1 MGVSV
6 SAEPRAGLKDHA
18 LPARI
23 ASAAGLGALA
33 LVSVWRDGALF
44 AFVLSLALLAG
55 LSEFLLMAQ
64 RAGHRVLVGPTMVLG
79 FAILFYTMLPII
91 PGASIVFPLLALWF
105 IVTLLWR
112 PTPEHTL
119 GLALSFLAIVYVIGL
134 GIHLQW
140 LRDES
145 HGAGRVFAV
154 LFGTWAADTA
164 AFFVG
169 LRWGRH
175 RLAPS
180 ISPGKTVEG
189 AIAGW
194 MAALLVTA
202 SVWNFWVREGDWAG
216 GLLVGAVVGVG
227 ALLGDLL
234 ESMFKRNFHMK
245 DASHL
250 IPGHGGVLDRVDSLL
265 LAGAAAFYVARLV
278 AP

>member
-1 MGVSV
+1 
-6 SAEPRAGLKDHA
+6 
-18 LPARI
+18 
-23 ASAAGLGALA
+23 
-33 LVSVWRDGALF
+33 VSVWRGGALF
-44 AFVLSLALLAG
+44 AFVVSLALLAG
-55 LSEFLLMAQ
+55 LSEFLVMAQ
-64 RAGHRVLVGPTMVLG
+64 RAGYRVLLGPTMVLA
-79 FAILFYTMLPII
+79 FTILFYTMMPII

-105 IVTLLWR
+105 IVAVLWR
-112 PTPEHTL
+112 PTPERTV
-119 GLALSFLAIVYVIGL
+119 GLALSFLGVVYVIGL

-175 RLAPS
+175 QLAPS

-194 MAALLVTA
+194 VAALLVTA
-202 SVWNFWVREGDWAG
+202 SIWNFWVREGDWAG

-245 DASHL
+245 DASRL

-265 LAGAAAFYVARLV
+265 LAGAAAFYVSRIV